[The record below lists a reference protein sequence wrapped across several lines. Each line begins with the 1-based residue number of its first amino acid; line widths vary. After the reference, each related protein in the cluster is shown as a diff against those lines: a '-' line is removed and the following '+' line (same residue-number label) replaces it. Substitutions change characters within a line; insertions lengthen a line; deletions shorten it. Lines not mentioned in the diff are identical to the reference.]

1 MKPSQTNQSMQ
12 LVGVTAFAFL
22 VGAASV
28 WLLFKLGR
36 DWTFPRFG
44 EELGSFADW
53 IAAVAACV
61 AAIATIMIGQ
71 AAHAFA
77 REAEDAR
84 TAEAKSATQR
94 EEAEAKSQS
103 ANREERKRREDEAI
117 TAQIL
122 VMRSTAEKA
131 CYPQTAL
138 AHVFPPEGGSNP
150 GFSRSRRP
158 MILQLELTVLYVDA
172 ISWSDDFKKALDAES
187 IETLS
192 SLERSLL
199 WYRAL
204 TTDQIDRLRSAED
217 QYNESGP
224 ARLELDWNADSGVLL
239 VRESAKTLSEDALKF
254 IECLDRRAQL
264 FMQPTDKQ
272 NQA

>member
-1 MKPSQTNQSMQ
+1 
-12 LVGVTAFAFL
+12 
-22 VGAASV
+22 
-28 WLLFKLGR
+28 
-36 DWTFPRFG
+36 
-44 EELGSFADW
+44 
-53 IAAVAACV
+53 
-61 AAIATIMIGQ
+61 
-71 AAHAFA
+71 
-77 REAEDAR
+77 
-84 TAEAKSATQR
+84 
-94 EEAEAKSQS
+94 
-103 ANREERKRREDEAI
+103 
-117 TAQIL
+117 
-122 VMRSTAEKA
+122 
-131 CYPQTAL
+131 
-138 AHVFPPEGGSNP
+138 
-150 GFSRSRRP
+150 

-264 FMQPTDKQ
+264 FRQPTDKQ